1 LAEALSQDKERIQ
14 MDMERLHRLKAANQI
29 FTPGYPVS
37 HQDMFAGR
45 MEQLQRVIDTLQAPG
60 RHPVLFGQRGV
71 GKTSL
76 ANILGQ
82 VFKNLLSVKV
92 SCDGSD
98 TFATVWNRVLVSASI
113 RFKQKAL
120 GFSGEDSESSIT
132 LGQALGHD
140 PSLAKPAEIA
150 DLLRRMEAPVVVIF
164 DEFDKLIAK
173 ETKAAFSDLIK
184 IVSDTAPQAKLVV
197 VGVADNIH
205 ELVGEHASIE
215 RNLVHVELPLMSDGE
230 IGTIFS
236 KGLDRLG
243 IAYEDSVVA
252 QVPKLAGG
260 FPHYA
265 HLLGLACAKAVIYS
279 NGASVGH
286 VNFDQACSIA
296 LQDAIE
302 KYRDAFARAT
312 ATTQISRYPRVLAA
326 CGYAQTDGRGV
337 FRATDVV
344 DAFRSVFGDSLSV
357 QAVVPALGEFL
368 SLERAG
374 VLAPVTVAGRQ
385 CYRFADPMMRP
396 YCRLKGLELLG
407 VEPPQI
413 PR

>member
-1 LAEALSQDKERIQ
+1 MNKFQRLAQI
-14 MDMERLHRLKAANQI
+14 NQV
-29 FTPGYPVS
+29 FTPGFPVS

-45 MEQLQRVIDTLQAPG
+45 MDQLHRVIETLHAPG

-82 VFKNLLSVKV
+82 VFENLLSVKV

-98 TFATVWNRVLVSASI
+98 TFATVWNRVLVSASVT
-113 RFKQKAL
+113 FKQKAL
-120 GFSGEDSESSIT
+120 GFTGEDSNRSVT

-140 PSLAKPAEIA
+140 ATLAKPAEIA
-150 DLLRRMEAPVVVIF
+150 DLLRRMNAPAVIIL
-164 DEFDKLIAK
+164 DEFDKLTAP
-173 ETKAAFSDLIK
+173 ETKAAFADLIK
-184 IVSDTAPQAKLVV
+184 IVSDTAPHAKIVV
-197 VGVADNIH
+197 VGVAENIH

-215 RNLVHVELPLMSDGE
+215 RNLVHVELPLMSDDE
-230 IGTIFS
+230 IETIFT

-243 IAYEDSVVA
+243 MGYENTVVT

-265 HLLGLACAKAVIYS
+265 HLLGLACAKAVVHAEAAAVS
-279 NGASVGH
+279 H
-286 VNFDQACSIA
+286 VHFDQACSIA
-296 LQDAIE
+296 LEDAIE

-312 ATTQISRYPRVLAA
+312 ATTQVSRYPRVLAA

-344 DAFRSVFGDSLSV
+344 DAFRRVFGESLSV

-368 SLERAG
+368 SNDRAG
-374 VLAPVTVAGRQ
+374 VLAPVPVAGRQ
-385 CYRFADPMMRP
+385 CYKFTDPMMRP
-396 YCRLKGLELLG
+396 YCRLKAMELLG
-407 VEPPQI
+407 VEPPKI

>member
-1 LAEALSQDKERIQ
+1 METDKFQ
-14 MDMERLHRLKAANQI
+14 RLVAANQV
-29 FTPGYPVS
+29 FTPGFPVS

-45 MEQLQRVIDTLQAPG
+45 MEQLQRVIDTLQSPG

-82 VFKNLLSVKV
+82 VFKNLLAVKV

-98 TFATVWNRVLVSASI
+98 TFATVWNRVLMSASV

-120 GFSGEDSESSIT
+120 GFNGEDSEKSIT

-140 PSLAKPAEIA
+140 PNLAKPAEIA
-150 DLLRRMEAPVVVIF
+150 DLLRRMNAPAVVIF
-164 DEFDKLIAK
+164 DEFDKLAAP
-173 ETKAAFSDLIK
+173 ETKAAFADLIK

-197 VGVADNIH
+197 VGVAENIH

-230 IGTIFS
+230 IETIFT

-243 IAYEDSVVA
+243 ITYENSVVE

-265 HLLGLACAKAVIYS
+265 HLLGLACAKAVIS
-279 NGASVGH
+279 SDAAGVTH
-286 VNFDQACSIA
+286 VHFDQACSIA

-344 DAFRSVFGDSLSV
+344 DAFRRVFGESLSI

-368 SLERAG
+368 SPDRAG
-374 VLAPVTVAGRQ
+374 VLAPVMVAGRQ
-385 CYRFADPMMRP
+385 CYRFTDPMMRP
-396 YCRLKGLELLG
+396 YCRLKGMELLG
-407 VEPPQI
+407 VEPPRI

>member
-1 LAEALSQDKERIQ
+1 MDKFA
-14 MDMERLHRLKAANQI
+14 RLTAANQV

-45 MEQLQRVIDTLQAPG
+45 MEQLKRVIDTLQSPG
-60 RHPVLFGQRGV
+60 RHPVVFGQRGV

-76 ANILGQ
+76 ANVLGQ
-82 VFKNLLSVKV
+82 VFKQLLSVKV

-98 TFATVWNRVLVSASI
+98 TFATVWNRVLMSASV
-113 RFKQKAL
+113 RFKQRAL
-120 GFSGEDSESSIT
+120 GFQGGESETSMT

-140 PSLAKPAEIA
+140 PNLAKPAEIA
-150 DLLRRMEAPVVVIF
+150 DLLRRMNAPAVVIF
-164 DEFDKLIAK
+164 DEFDKLTVPQ
-173 ETKAAFSDLIK
+173 TKAAFADLIK

-197 VGVADNIH
+197 VGVADNIRQ
-205 ELVGEHASIE
+205 LVGEHASIE
-215 RNLVHVELPLMSDGE
+215 RNLVHVELPLMSDAE
-230 IGTIFS
+230 IQTIFTN
-236 KGLDRLG
+236 GLNRLKME
-243 IAYEDSVVA
+243 YDDSVVA

-265 HLLGLACAKAVIYS
+265 HLLGLACAKAVI
-279 NGASVGH
+279 NGEVSGVGH
-286 VNFDQACSIA
+286 VQFDQACAIA
-296 LQDAIE
+296 LEDAIE

-326 CGYAQTDGRGV
+326 CGYAHTDGRGV

-344 DAFRSVFGDSLSV
+344 DAFKGIFGETLSV

-368 SLERAG
+368 SSDRAG
-374 VLAPVTVAGRQ
+374 VLAPVPVAGRQ
-385 CYRFADPMMRP
+385 CYRFTDPMMRP
-396 YCRLKGLELLG
+396 YCRLKAMELLG
-407 VEPPQI
+407 VEPPRV